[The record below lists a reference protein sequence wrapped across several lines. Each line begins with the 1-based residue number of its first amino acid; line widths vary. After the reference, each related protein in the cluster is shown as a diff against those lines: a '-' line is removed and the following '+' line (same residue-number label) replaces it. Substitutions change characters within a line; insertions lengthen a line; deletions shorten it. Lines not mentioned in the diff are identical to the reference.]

1 MAAASRRAV
10 LALFGAAGAA
20 LSGCTLDPLRDHRG
34 PDAPALR
41 PLSRPVRTAWV
52 FSSGGPRG
60 LVHVGVVK
68 ALDELGLVPDLIVG
82 ASAGAVIGVLRA
94 AGLRGPAIESAALQ
108 LRPAMLLRLAR
119 VGDTWLS
126 GDGLADWVREC
137 VGGRAL
143 QDLSLPVACVARRPQ
158 RGDVVAFNWGD
169 AGLAVQASA
178 AIEGQFAP
186 VRIRGELHADADLQ
200 QPLPVRLA
208 HALGA
213 QRVLAVD
220 ASAHEDKAP
229 PGTEAWREGDLRKR
243 ALTLPDARAADLLLH
258 PDTGYYAGFTPEYRA
273 RTIEIGYRETL
284 AAAGRLRA
292 LHAA

>member
-1 MAAASRRAV
+1 MTAASRRAV
-10 LALFGAAGAA
+10 LALAGAA
-20 LSGCTLDPLRDHRG
+20 LAGCTLDPLRDHRG

-41 PLSRPVRTAWV
+41 PLNRPVRMAWV

-82 ASAGAVIGVLRA
+82 ASAGAVVGVLRA
-94 AGLRGPAIESAALQ
+94 AGLRGPAIESLALQ
-108 LRPAMLLRLAR
+108 MRPTMLMRLAR
-119 VGDTWLS
+119 VGETWL
-126 GDGLADWVREC
+126 GGEGLADWVRDC
-137 VGGRAL
+137 VAGRAL
-143 QDLSLPVACVARRPQ
+143 QDLGLPVACVARRPQ

-186 VRIRGELHADADLQ
+186 VRIRGDLYADADLQ

-208 HALGA
+208 RALGA

-220 ASAHEDKAP
+220 ASAHEGKAP
-229 PGTEAWREGDLRKR
+229 PGTDAWRPGDLRKR
-243 ALTLPDARAADLLLH
+243 ALTQPDAQSADLLLH
-258 PDTGYYAGFTPEYRA
+258 PDTGYYAGFSPEYRA
-273 RTIEIGYRETL
+273 RTIEIGYRATL
-284 AAAGRLRA
+284 AAADRLRA